1 MSDDG
6 WKDILSGG
14 RGGPDGWLPTDA
26 PGAGP
31 NGGKAWVAGGSGSMV
46 AKLLAGLAVAA
57 LYVLMFLAWFIKET
71 IKALW
76 KVSVSKRR

>member
-6 WKDILSGG
+6 WKDIISGR

-31 NGGKAWVAGGSGSMV
+31 NGGKAWVAGGSGSFV
-46 AKLLAGLAVAA
+46 SRLLTGFLTLALLACVGAVWIGYKIVEA
-57 LYVLMFLAWFIKET
+57 LLSAIF
-71 IKALW
+71 
-76 KVSVSKRR
+76 SRRR